1 MNIKAIAL
9 AATTLTL
16 AGCLNTGT
24 PPSQVTGAYVSP
36 LKYDDNTCEELTV
49 ESSSL
54 ARRYNVLT
62 RAQEQ
67 RVSSNKTTAFWMG
80 AGNGDGI
87 EAAELASVIGE
98 REAVRTAMET
108 KACS

>member
-1 MNIKAIAL
+1 MKIKAIAL
-9 AATTLTL
+9 AATTLILT
-16 AGCLNTGT
+16 GCLNTGT
-24 PPSQVTGAYVSP
+24 PPSQITGAYVSP

-54 ARRYNVLT
+54 ARRYNLLT

-80 AGNGDGI
+80 
-87 EAAELASVIGE
+87 S
-98 REAVRTAMET
+98 AVVLTPLSPADWHARADTMFL
-108 KACS
+108 